1 MDEYLWIERGISL
14 LVDIP
19 YPITPHSSLNPNQSA
34 RVQDIIQ
41 ED

>member
-1 MDEYLWIERGISL
+1 MDEYLLIEHGISL
-14 LVDIP
+14 QVDIP
-19 YPITPHSSLNPNQSA
+19 YPITPHSPLNPNRSA